1 MENRRGLPKDKQGR
15 AFRHWSPRSDFD
27 LPARRCY
34 NSTTRRASFSPF
46 PDRQSGDG
54 TSVTVLFVLTFGG
67 DAITLQ
73 SLGEDDARRAIESIA
88 AWWREHRSA
97 GRVVAACKLMPP
109 YSATTVRFSDGQAC
123 VLDGPFNSEREAVG
137 GFGVIDVRDLDEAL
151 AVART
156 WPCGGYI
163 EIRPLMS
170 PTGRVYGYRAESDG
184 TEERA

>member
-1 MENRRGLPKDKQGR
+1 M
-15 AFRHWSPRSDFD
+15 
-27 LPARRCY
+27 
-34 NSTTRRASFSPF
+34 
-46 PDRQSGDG
+46 
-54 TSVTVLFVLTFGG
+54 LFVLTFGG

-88 AWWREHRSA
+88 AWWREHRSG

>member
-1 MENRRGLPKDKQGR
+1 MM
-15 AFRHWSPRSDFD
+15 
-27 LPARRCY
+27 Y
-34 NSTTRRASFSPF
+34 
-46 PDRQSGDG
+46 
-54 TSVTVLFVLTFGG
+54 VLTFGG
-67 DAITLQ
+67 DPITLG
-73 SLGEDDARRAIESIA
+73 SITGGDAELTIAKVA

-123 VLDGPFNSEREAVG
+123 VVDGPFNSEREAIG
-137 GFGVIDVRDLDEAL
+137 GFGVIDVPHLDEAL

-156 WPCGGYI
+156 WPCGGYV

-184 TEERA
+184 TEEPA